1 MKTRK
6 NNHNAA
12 IQSSAFTV
20 GQRNFL
26 RRQKL
31 QKLYIFWSRILVFT
45 AFLALW
51 QISADQGWI
60 DSFYFSSP
68 IAILRLFWHDV
79 ADRSLLSHIGI
90 TLLESGVSF
99 LLIIALSVLIATF
112 FWFYPSLGK
121 MCEPFLI
128 VLNSLPKSALAPLI
142 IVWLGT
148 GPRTIILCGISV
160 GIFGCIL
167 NLYQSF
173 AQTDPER
180 LKLIETLGGT
190 KLQAFTKVVFPGNIP
205 TFISLSKVNIGL
217 ALVGVIIGEFLA
229 GRKGLGYLIIYGSQV
244 FKLDM
249 VILSI
254 VILCMIAMGIYGLL
268 NMLEKKISYKSSRG
282 KAFPLLDH
290 KIPITK

>member
-1 MKTRK
+1 MKTQK
-6 NNHNAA
+6 NDQETD
-12 IQSSAFTV
+12 IQSSAVTT
-20 GQRNFL
+20 GQKKYL
-26 RRQKL
+26 RHQKL
-31 QKLYIFWSRILVFT
+31 QKLYIFWSRILIFI
-45 AFLALW
+45 AFLMLW
-51 QISADQGWI
+51 QISADFGWI

-68 IAILRLFWHDV
+68 TAISQLFWNDI
-79 ADRSLLSHIGI
+79 ADRSLLIHIGI
-90 TLLESGVSF
+90 TLLESGISF
-99 LLIIALSVLIATF
+99 VLIIVCSVLIATF

-121 MCEPFLI
+121 MFEPFLI

-173 AQTDPER
+173 EQTDPER

-244 FKLDM
+244 FKLDLVLM
-249 VILSI
+249 SI
-254 VILCMIAMGIYGLL
+254 VILCVIAMVIYGLL
-268 NMLEKKISYKSSRG
+268 NLLEKKISY
-282 KAFPLLDH
+282 
-290 KIPITK
+290 

>member
-1 MKTRK
+1 MKIQK
-6 NNHNAA
+6 NNHETNDIIKSDAA
-12 IQSSAFTV
+12 ALTI
-20 GQRNFL
+20 GQKNFL

-31 QKLYIFWSRILVFT
+31 QKLYIFWSRILLFA
-45 AFLALW
+45 AFVMLW
-51 QISADQGWI
+51 QVSADLGWI

-68 IAILRLFWHDV
+68 ITIPKLFWHDV
-79 ADRSLLSHIGI
+79 QDMSLLSHIGI

-99 LLIIALSVLIATF
+99 LLIILFSLLTATF

-121 MCEPFLI
+121 MFEPFLI

-173 AQTDPER
+173 EQTDPER

-254 VILCMIAMGIYGLL
+254 VILCVIAMGIYGLL
-268 NMLEKKISYKSSRG
+268 NLLEKKISY
-282 KAFPLLDH
+282 
-290 KIPITK
+290 

>member
-6 NNHNAA
+6 YKKSYSLIAA
-12 IQSSAFTV
+12 DTL
-20 GQRNFL
+20 GQQRYM
-26 RRQKL
+26 RGQKMH
-31 QKLYIFWSRILVFT
+31 KLYIFWSRILLFAVF
-45 AFLALW
+45 LLLW
-51 QISADQGWI
+51 QMASDFGWI
-60 DSFYFSSP
+60 DKFYFSSP
-68 IAILRLFWHDV
+68 TEIGALFLHDIKNM
-79 ADRSLLSHIGI
+79 SLLNHIGI
-90 TLLESGVSF
+90 TLFESGASF
-99 LLIIALSVLIATF
+99 LLIIFFSLLIATF

-121 MCEPFLI
+121 MFEPFLI

-148 GPRTIILCGISV
+148 GLRTIILCGMSV

-167 NLYQSF
+167 SLYQSF

-190 KLQAFTKVVFPGNIP
+190 KMQAFTKVVFPGNIP

-229 GRKGLGYLIIYGSQV
+229 GRRGLGYLIIYGSQV

-254 VILCMIAMGIYGLL
+254 TILCVIAMLIYGIL
-268 NMLEKKISYKSSRG
+268 NFIEKHYQ
-282 KAFPLLDH
+282 P
-290 KIPITK
+290 

>member
-1 MKTRK
+1 MKIRK
-6 NNHNAA
+6 NNNNNIIKTEA
-12 IQSSAFTV
+12 TV
-20 GQRNFL
+20 LTAGQKNFL
-26 RRQKL
+26 RSQKL
-31 QKLYIFWSRILVFT
+31 QKLYIFWSRILLFA
-45 AFLALW
+45 AFLMLW
-51 QISADQGWI
+51 QVSADLKWI

-68 IAILRLFWHDV
+68 IAILQLLWHDIQ
-79 ADRSLLSHIGI
+79 DMSLLSHIGI
-90 TLLESGVSF
+90 TLWESGVSF
-99 LLIIALSVLIATF
+99 ILIIILSVLTATF

-121 MCEPFLI
+121 MFEPFLI

-180 LKLIETLGGT
+180 LKLIETLGGS

-254 VILCMIAMGIYGLL
+254 VILCVIAMVLYGLL
-268 NMLEKKISYKSSRG
+268 NLLEKKISY
-282 KAFPLLDH
+282 
-290 KIPITK
+290 